1 MSQHE
6 SGDVCLVFIHNHRY
20 DANIGKLEEIY
31 APRFPHRFHLVP
43 FYQGS
48 QSNVISVYE
57 SSVCF
62 QGFVAQAA
70 RVLQQ
75 REFAH
80 YVFVADDLVLNP
92 GLNAGNLIGQLGLD
106 ADCGFIKRADSFNF
120 AWQHLVP
127 SMVALAGPAT
137 NWATEVPSFAE
148 AATALRARGFA
159 VDRIGLKHF
168 AHGISF
174 KHLAQLIYYLLLR
187 IRQRRKRPGLDWRG
201 FPYPMVCAYSDF
213 FVVPGCAMTKF
224 SAWNG
229 VFAAAGLF
237 AELSIPTTLLLACPR
252 VRFEADTSWRGREV
266 WGEDIPIFEQEH
278 RLQLA
283 ELFRTFP
290 ARQLYVHPVKLSR
303 WQKNL

>member
-6 SGDVCLVFIHNHRY
+6 PGDVCLVFIHNHRY

-31 APRFPHRFHLVP
+31 AARFPDRFHLVP

-48 QSNVISVYE
+48 QPNVIPVYE

-80 YVFVADDLVLNP
+80 YVFVADDLMLNP
-92 GLNAGNLIGQLGLD
+92 GLNAGNLIGELGLD
-106 ADCGFIKRADSFNF
+106 AGCGYIKRADSFDF

-127 SMVALAGPAT
+127 SMVALAGPDH
-137 NWATEVPSFAE
+137 NWATEVPSFEE
-148 AATALRARGFA
+148 AAAGWPPRCCRGPDRTQAFCAR
-159 VDRIGLKHF
+159 D
-168 AHGISF
+168 
-174 KHLAQLIYYLLLR
+174 QLEASR
-187 IRQRRKRPGLDWRG
+187 TPKPQPAPAKPGERKRPELDWRG

-266 WGEDIPIFEQEH
+266 WEEAIPVFEQEH

-290 ARQLYVHPVKLSR
+290 AKQIYVHPVKLSR